1 MTSSGLEWDYYEFQP
16 VETSSLEYATP
27 GANSLSLPA
36 NPVNPHWSADA
47 VSDWF
52 MSNHTAPTS
61 DIVQDVVSTVKD
73 MKEEKTKK
81 KHRRKDRKDPRRS
94 EREKEGDQ
102 TALHR
107 ATVVGNTEIIAALI
121 QEGCALDR
129 QDKDGNTALHEASW
143 HGFSQSVKLLVKA
156 GANVLARNKAGNT
169 ALHLACQNSHSQ
181 STRVLLLGG
190 SRADLK
196 NNAGDTCLHV
206 AARYNHL
213 SIIRLLLSAFCSV
226 HEKNQAGDTALHIAA
241 ALNHKKV
248 VKILLEAGADGTIVN
263 NAGQTPLETARYH
276 NNPEVALLLTKAPQ
290 VLRFSR
296 GRSLRKKRERLKEER
311 RAQSVPRDEVAQSKG
326 SVSAGDTPSS
336 EQAVLRKEETR
347 EDYLSASP
355 EPKAKDD
362 RRRKS
367 RPKVSAFSD
376 PTPPAD
382 QQPGH
387 QKNLHAHNHPK
398 KRSRHRCSSPPPPHE
413 FRAYQLYTLYRGKDG
428 KAPINGCRCEPLIN
442 KLENQLEATVEEI
455 KAELGAVQD
464 KMNTKLGHM
473 ENKTQ
478 HQMRVLDKLM
488 VERLSAERTEC
499 LNRLQQHSDLEKH
512 EGEKRQMS
520 LVDELK
526 TWCMLKIQNLELK
539 LSGDSRASR
548 AKSTPST
555 CESSTGVDQSVVTAG
570 PAAASDSS
578 PQVVRPKEKAVTTT
592 ATHRLQQELSS
603 SDCTGSR
610 LRNVKVQTASLPL
623 NEAAKCDPA
632 GPCVNRGT
640 QTKKSGKSGQTR
652 RRAQQPAA
660 SSACGQPPA
669 AAGSEQTAPHTR
681 DSSQALELT
690 QYFFEAVSTQME
702 KWYER
707 KIEEARSQASQKAQQ
722 DKATLK
728 EHIKSLEEELA
739 KLRTRVQKEN

>member
-1 MTSSGLEWDYYEFQP
+1 MSQQ
-16 VETSSLEYATP
+16 
-27 GANSLSLPA
+27 
-36 NPVNPHWSADA
+36 DA
-47 VSDWF
+47 VAALSERLLIAAYKGQTENVVQLINKGAKVAVTKHGRTPLHLAANKGHLPVVQILLKAGCDL
-52 MSNHTAPTS
+52 
-61 DIVQDVVSTVKD
+61 DVQDD
-73 MKEEKTKK
+73 
-81 KHRRKDRKDPRRS
+81 
-94 EREKEGDQ
+94 GDQ

-107 ATVVGNTEIIAALI
+107 ATVVGNTEIISALI
-121 QEGCALDR
+121 HEGCALDR

-143 HGFSQSVKLLVKA
+143 HGFSQSAKLLVKA
-156 GANVLARNKAGNT
+156 GANVLAKNK
-169 ALHLACQNSHSQ
+169 
-181 STRVLLLGG
+181 
-190 SRADLK
+190 
-196 NNAGDTCLHV
+196 AGDTCLHV

-226 HEKNQAGDTALHIAA
+226 HEKNQAGDTALHVAA

-248 VKILLEAGADGTIVN
+248 AKILLEAGADTTIVN

-336 EQAVLRKEETR
+336 EQAVPRKEEGK
-347 EDYLSASP
+347 EEFLSASP
-355 EPKAKDD
+355 EPRAKDD
-362 RRRKS
+362 KRKKS

-387 QKNLHAHNHPK
+387 QKNLHTHNHPK
-398 KRSRHRCSSPPPPHE
+398 KRNRHRCSSPPPPHE

-428 KAPINGCRCEPLIN
+428 KVMQAPINGCRCEPLIN

-455 KAELGAVQD
+455 KAELGSVQD
-464 KMNTKLGHM
+464 KMNIKLGQM

-499 LNRLQQHSDLEKH
+499 LNRLQQHSDTEKH
-512 EGEKRQMS
+512 EGEKRQIS

-570 PAAASDSS
+570 PAATSDSS
-578 PQVVRPKEKAVTTT
+578 PPVVRPKEKALNST
-592 ATHRLQQELSS
+592 ATQRLQQELSS

-610 LRNVKVQTASLPL
+610 LRNVKVQTVLLPL
-623 NEAAKCDPA
+623 NEAGRCDQQA

-640 QTKKSGKSGQTR
+640 QTKKSGKSGLTR
-652 RRAQQPAA
+652 HRIQQPAA
-660 SSACGQPPA
+660 SSTCGQPPP
-669 AAGSEQTAPHTR
+669 AGGEQTGPHIR
-681 DSSQALELT
+681 DTSQALELT

-707 KIEEARSQASQKAQQ
+707 KIEEARSQANQKAQQ

-739 KLRTRVQKEN
+739 KLRTKVQKEN

>member
-16 VETSSLEYATP
+16 VETSSLEYETP
-27 GANSLSLPA
+27 RENSLLLPA
-36 NPVNPHWSADA
+36 NPVNSHWSSDA
-47 VSDWF
+47 ISDWS

-61 DIVQDVVSTVKD
+61 EIVQDPVAMIKAT
-73 MKEEKTKK
+73 KEEKNKK
-81 KHRRKDRKDPRRS
+81 NQRRKASKNPRRS

-107 ATVVGNTEIIAALI
+107 ATVVGNTDVIAALI

-143 HGFSQSVKLLVKA
+143 HGFSQSAKLLVKA
-156 GANVLARNKAGNT
+156 GANVLAKNK
-169 ALHLACQNSHSQ
+169 
-181 STRVLLLGG
+181 
-190 SRADLK
+190 
-196 NNAGDTCLHV
+196 AGDTCLHV

-213 SIIRLLLSAFCSV
+213 SIIKLLLSAFCSV
-226 HEKNQAGDTALHIAA
+226 HEKNQAGDTALHVAA

-336 EQAVLRKEETR
+336 EQAVPRKEEAR
-347 EDYLSASP
+347 EDFLSASP
-355 EPKAKDD
+355 EPRAKDN
-362 RRRKS
+362 RQRKS

-382 QQPGH
+382 QQPGR
-387 QKNLHAHNHPK
+387 QKDAHAHNHPK
-398 KRSRHRCSSPPPPHE
+398 KRPRHRCSPPPPPHE

-428 KAPINGCRCEPLIN
+428 RVMQAPINGCRCEPLIN
-442 KLENQLEATVEEI
+442 KLENQLEAAVEEI
-455 KAELGAVQD
+455 KAELGSVQD

-488 VERLSAERTEC
+488 VERLAAERTEC
-499 LNRLQQHSDLEKH
+499 VTRLQQHSDAEKH

-548 AKSTPST
+548 TKSVPST

-570 PAAASDSS
+570 PVAASDSS
-578 PQVVRPKEKAVTTT
+578 PQVVRPKEKAFNPT
-592 ATHRLQQELSS
+592 APQRTQQELSS

-610 LRNVKVQTASLPL
+610 LRNVKVQTALLPL
-623 NEAAKCDPA
+623 KEAAKCDQQA
-632 GPCVNRGT
+632 GPCVDRGT
-640 QTKKSGKSGQTR
+640 QTRKSGKSGQTR
-652 RRAQQPAA
+652 HRTQHPAP
-660 SSACGQPPA
+660 STPCGPPPA
-669 AAGSEQTAPHTR
+669 TGSEQTAPHAR
-681 DSSQALELT
+681 DASQALEIT

-739 KLRTRVQKEN
+739 KLRTKVQKDN

>member
-1 MTSSGLEWDYYEFQP
+1 MSQQ
-16 VETSSLEYATP
+16 
-27 GANSLSLPA
+27 
-36 NPVNPHWSADA
+36 DA
-47 VSDWF
+47 VAALSERLLIAAYKGQAENVVQLINKGAKVAVTKHGRTPLHLAANKGHLSVVQILLKAGCDL
-52 MSNHTAPTS
+52 
-61 DIVQDVVSTVKD
+61 DVQDD
-73 MKEEKTKK
+73 
-81 KHRRKDRKDPRRS
+81 
-94 EREKEGDQ
+94 GDQ

-107 ATVVGNTEIIAALI
+107 ATVVGNTDVIAALI

-143 HGFSQSVKLLVKA
+143 HGFSQSAKLLVKA
-156 GANVLARNKAGNT
+156 GANVLAKNKAGNT

-213 SIIRLLLSAFCSV
+213 SIIKLLLSAFCSV
-226 HEKNQAGDTALHIAA
+226 HEKNQAGDTALHVAA

-336 EQAVLRKEETR
+336 EHAVPRKEETR
-347 EDYLSASP
+347 EDFLSASP
-355 EPKAKDD
+355 EPRAKDN
-362 RRRKS
+362 RQRKS

-387 QKNLHAHNHPK
+387 QKSAHAHNPPR
-398 KRSRHRCSSPPPPHE
+398 KRPRHRCSPPPPPHE

-428 KAPINGCRCEPLIN
+428 K
-442 KLENQLEATVEEI
+442 V
-455 KAELGAVQD
+455 
-464 KMNTKLGHM
+464 M
-473 ENKTQ
+473 
-478 HQMRVLDKLM
+478 QMRVLDKLM

-499 LNRLQQHSDLEKH
+499 LNRLQQHSDAEKH
-512 EGEKRQMS
+512 EGEKRQTS

-548 AKSTPST
+548 TKSTPST

-570 PAAASDSS
+570 PVAASDSS
-578 PQVVRPKEKAVTTT
+578 PQVVRPKEKAFNST

-610 LRNVKVQTASLPL
+610 LRNVKVQTALLPL
-623 NEAAKCDPA
+623 KEAARYDQQA
-632 GPCVNRGT
+632 GPCVDRGT
-640 QTKKSGKSGQTR
+640 QTKKSGRSGQTR
-652 RRAQQPAA
+652 HRTQHPAP
-660 SSACGQPPA
+660 SNPCGLPPP
-669 AAGSEQTAPHTR
+669 AAGSEQTAPHIQDT
-681 DSSQALELT
+681 SQALEIT

-707 KIEEARSQASQKAQQ
+707 KIEEARSQASRKAQQ

-739 KLRTRVQKEN
+739 KLRTKVQKEN

>member
-1 MTSSGLEWDYYEFQP
+1 MTSSGLEWDYYEFEP

-27 GANSLSLPA
+27 GANSFLLPA
-36 NPVNPHWSADA
+36 SPVNNRWSSNAI
-47 VSDWF
+47 SDWSV
-52 MSNHTAPTS
+52 SNHTALTS
-61 DIVQDVVSTVKD
+61 EIVQDPVATEKG
-73 MKEEKTKK
+73 MKEEKDQ
-81 KHRRKDRKDPRRS
+81 KHPRRKARKSPRRS

-107 ATVVGNTEIIAALI
+107 ATVVGNTEVIAALI

-143 HGFSQSVKLLVKA
+143 HGFSQSAKLLVKA
-156 GANVLARNKAGNT
+156 GANVLAKNKAGNT

-181 STRVLLLGG
+181 STRILLLGG

-213 SIIRLLLSAFCSV
+213 SIIKLLLSAFCSV
-226 HEKNQAGDTALHIAA
+226 HEKNQAGDTALHVAA

-276 NNPEVALLLTKAPQ
+276 NNAEVALLLTKAPQ
-290 VLRFSR
+290 
-296 GRSLRKKRERLKEER
+296 
-311 RAQSVPRDEVAQSKG
+311 A
-326 SVSAGDTPSS
+326 
-336 EQAVLRKEETR
+336 
-347 EDYLSASP
+347 
-355 EPKAKDD
+355 
-362 RRRKS
+362 
-367 RPKVSAFSD
+367 SAFSD

-387 QKNLHAHNHPK
+387 QKNLHTHNHPK
-398 KRSRHRCSSPPPPHE
+398 KKARHRCSPPPPPHE

-428 KAPINGCRCEPLIN
+428 KVMQAPIDGCRCEPLIN

-455 KAELGAVQD
+455 RAELGSVQD

-473 ENKTQ
+473 ESKTQ

-499 LNRLQQHSDLEKH
+499 LNRLQLHSDTEKQ

-548 AKSTPST
+548 TKSTPST
-555 CESSTGVDQSVVTAG
+555 CESSTAGVDQSVVTAG
-570 PAAASDSS
+570 PVAASDTS
-578 PQVVRPKEKAVTTT
+578 PQVVRPKEKALNAT

-610 LRNVKVQTASLPL
+610 LRNVKVQTALLPL
-623 NEAAKCDPA
+623 KEAAKCDQQA
-632 GPCVNRGT
+632 GPCIDRGT

-652 RRAQQPAA
+652 HRAQQPAPGA
-660 SSACGQPPA
+660 SCGPPP
-669 AAGSEQTAPHTR
+669 AAGSEQTAPHLR
-681 DSSQALELT
+681 DTSQALEIT

-739 KLRTRVQKEN
+739 KLRTKVQKEN

>member
-1 MTSSGLEWDYYEFQP
+1 MSQQ
-16 VETSSLEYATP
+16 
-27 GANSLSLPA
+27 
-36 NPVNPHWSADA
+36 DA
-47 VSDWF
+47 VAALSERLLIAAYKGQAENVVQLINKGAKVAVTKHGRTPLHLAANKGHLSVVQILLKAGCDL
-52 MSNHTAPTS
+52 
-61 DIVQDVVSTVKD
+61 DVQDD
-73 MKEEKTKK
+73 
-81 KHRRKDRKDPRRS
+81 
-94 EREKEGDQ
+94 GDQ

-107 ATVVGNTEIIAALI
+107 ATVVGNTEVIAALI

-143 HGFSQSVKLLVKA
+143 HGFSQSAKLLVKA
-156 GANVLARNKAGNT
+156 GANVLAKNK
-169 ALHLACQNSHSQ
+169 
-181 STRVLLLGG
+181 
-190 SRADLK
+190 
-196 NNAGDTCLHV
+196 
-206 AARYNHL
+206 
-213 SIIRLLLSAFCSV
+213 
-226 HEKNQAGDTALHIAA
+226 AGDTALHVAA

-336 EQAVLRKEETR
+336 EQAAPRKEEAR
-347 EDYLSASP
+347 EDVLSASP
-355 EPKAKDD
+355 EPKVKDN
-362 RRRKS
+362 RQRKS
-367 RPKVSAFSD
+367 RPKASAFSD

-387 QKNLHAHNHPK
+387 QKNLHAHSHPK
-398 KRSRHRCSSPPPPHE
+398 KRPRHRCSPPPPPHE

-428 KAPINGCRCEPLIN
+428 KVMQAPINGCRCEPLIN
-442 KLENQLEATVEEI
+442 KLENQLEAAVEEI
-455 KAELGAVQD
+455 RAELGSVQD

-499 LNRLQQHSDLEKH
+499 LNRLQQHSDTEKH
-512 EGEKRQMS
+512 EGERRQMS

-539 LSGDSRASR
+539 LSGDSRVSR
-548 AKSTPST
+548 TKSTPST
-555 CESSTGVDQSVVTAG
+555 CESSTGVDQSVATAG
-570 PAAASDSS
+570 PVAASDSS
-578 PQVVRPKEKAVTTT
+578 PQVVRPKEKAFNST

-603 SDCTGSR
+603 SDCTASR
-610 LRNVKVQTASLPL
+610 LRNVKVQTALLPL
-623 NEAAKCDPA
+623 KEAAKCDQQA
-632 GPCVNRGT
+632 GPCVDRGT

-652 RRAQQPAA
+652 HRPQHPAPGTA
-660 SSACGQPPA
+660 GGQPPP
-669 AAGSEQTAPHTR
+669 AAGSEQTASHVR
-681 DSSQALELT
+681 DTSQALEIT

-739 KLRTRVQKEN
+739 KLRTKVQKEN

>member
-1 MTSSGLEWDYYEFQP
+1 MSQQ
-16 VETSSLEYATP
+16 
-27 GANSLSLPA
+27 
-36 NPVNPHWSADA
+36 DA
-47 VSDWF
+47 VAALSERLLIAAYKGQAENVVQLINKGAKVAVTKHGRTPLHLAANKGHLSVVQILLKAGCDL
-52 MSNHTAPTS
+52 
-61 DIVQDVVSTVKD
+61 DVQDD
-73 MKEEKTKK
+73 
-81 KHRRKDRKDPRRS
+81 
-94 EREKEGDQ
+94 GDQ

-107 ATVVGNTEIIAALI
+107 ATVVGNTEVIAALI

-143 HGFSQSVKLLVKA
+143 HGFSQSAKLLVKA
-156 GANVLARNKAGNT
+156 GANVLAKNK
-169 ALHLACQNSHSQ
+169 
-181 STRVLLLGG
+181 
-190 SRADLK
+190 
-196 NNAGDTCLHV
+196 
-206 AARYNHL
+206 
-213 SIIRLLLSAFCSV
+213 
-226 HEKNQAGDTALHIAA
+226 AGDTALHIAA

-263 NAGQTPLETARYH
+263 NAGRTPLETARYH

-311 RAQSVPRDEVAQSKG
+311 RAQSVPRDDVAQSKG
-326 SVSAGDTPSS
+326 SVSAGDTHSS
-336 EQAVLRKEETR
+336 EQAVPRKEESR
-347 EDYLSASP
+347 EDFLSASP
-355 EPKAKDD
+355 EPRAKDN
-362 RRRKS
+362 RQKKS
-367 RPKVSAFSD
+367 RPKASAFSD

-382 QQPGH
+382 QQPGQ
-387 QKNLHAHNHPK
+387 QKSSHTHSHPK
-398 KRSRHRCSSPPPPHE
+398 KRPRHRCSPPGAPHE

-428 KAPINGCRCEPLIN
+428 KVMQAPINGCRCEPLIN

-455 KAELGAVQD
+455 KAELVSVQD

-499 LNRLQQHSDLEKH
+499 LNRLQQHSDSEKH

-548 AKSTPST
+548 TKSTPST

-570 PAAASDSS
+570 PVAASDSP
-578 PQVVRPKEKAVTTT
+578 PQVVRPKEKALSST
-592 ATHRLQQELSS
+592 AAHRLQQELSS
-603 SDCTGSR
+603 LDCAGSR
-610 LRNVKVQTASLPL
+610 LRSVKVQTASLPL
-623 NEAAKCDPA
+623 KEAAKCEPQA
-632 GPCVNRGT
+632 GPCVDRGT

-652 RRAQQPAA
+652 HRGQQPAP
-660 SSACGQPPA
+660 STTCGQPPP
-669 AAGSEQTAPHTR
+669 AAGGEQTAPHTR
-681 DSSQALELT
+681 DTSQALELT

-722 DKATLK
+722 DKATLE

-739 KLRTRVQKEN
+739 KLRTKVHKEN

>member
-1 MTSSGLEWDYYEFQP
+1 MSQQ
-16 VETSSLEYATP
+16 
-27 GANSLSLPA
+27 
-36 NPVNPHWSADA
+36 DA
-47 VSDWF
+47 VAALSERLLIAAYKGQTENVVQLINKGAKVAVTKHGRTPLHLAANKGHLSVVQILLKAGCDL
-52 MSNHTAPTS
+52 
-61 DIVQDVVSTVKD
+61 DVQDD
-73 MKEEKTKK
+73 
-81 KHRRKDRKDPRRS
+81 
-94 EREKEGDQ
+94 GDQ

-143 HGFSQSVKLLVKA
+143 HGFSQSAKLLVKA

-226 HEKNQAGDTALHIAA
+226 HEKNQAGDTALHVAA

-248 VKILLEAGADGTIVN
+248 VKLLLEAGADGTIVN

-290 VLRFSR
+290 
-296 GRSLRKKRERLKEER
+296 
-311 RAQSVPRDEVAQSKG
+311 G
-326 SVSAGDTPSS
+326 SVSAGDSPSS
-336 EQAVLRKEETR
+336 EQAVLRKEEAR
-347 EDYLSASP
+347 DDFLSASP
-355 EPKAKDD
+355 EPRAKDD
-362 RRRKS
+362 RRRKA
-367 RPKVSAFSD
+367 RPKASALSD

-387 QKNLHAHNHPK
+387 QKSSHTHHHPK
-398 KRSRHRCSSPPPPHE
+398 KRGRHRCSSPPPPHE

-428 KAPINGCRCEPLIN
+428 KVMQAPINGCRCEPLIN

-455 KAELGAVQD
+455 KAELGSVQD

-473 ENKTQ
+473 ESKTQ

-499 LNRLQQHSDLEKH
+499 VNRLQQHSDAEKH

-555 CESSTGVDQSVVTAG
+555 CESSTGADQSVVTAG

-578 PQVVRPKEKAVTTT
+578 SQVVRPKEKALSST
-592 ATHRLQQELSS
+592 AAHRLQQELSS
-603 SDCTGSR
+603 SDCAGSR
-610 LRNVKVQTASLPL
+610 LRNVKVQTAPLHL
-623 NEAAKCDPA
+623 NEAARCDQQA
-632 GPCVNRGT
+632 GPCINRGT

-652 RRAQQPAA
+652 HRAQQPAL
-660 SSACGQPPA
+660 STHCGQPPP
-669 AAGSEQTAPHTR
+669 AAGSELTAPHVR
-681 DSSQALELT
+681 DASQALELT

-707 KIEEARSQASQKAQQ
+707 KIEEARSQANQKAQQ

-739 KLRTRVQKEN
+739 KLRTKVQKES

>member
-1 MTSSGLEWDYYEFQP
+1 MSQQ
-16 VETSSLEYATP
+16 
-27 GANSLSLPA
+27 
-36 NPVNPHWSADA
+36 DA
-47 VSDWF
+47 VAALSERLLIAAYKGQAENVVQLINKGAKVAVTKHGRTPLHLAANKGHLPVVQILLKAGCDL
-52 MSNHTAPTS
+52 
-61 DIVQDVVSTVKD
+61 DVQDD
-73 MKEEKTKK
+73 
-81 KHRRKDRKDPRRS
+81 
-94 EREKEGDQ
+94 GDQ

-107 ATVVGNTEIIAALI
+107 ATVVGNTDVIAALI

-143 HGFSQSVKLLVKA
+143 HGFSQSAKLLVKA
-156 GANVLARNKAGNT
+156 GANVLAKNK
-169 ALHLACQNSHSQ
+169 
-181 STRVLLLGG
+181 
-190 SRADLK
+190 
-196 NNAGDTCLHV
+196 
-206 AARYNHL
+206 
-213 SIIRLLLSAFCSV
+213 
-226 HEKNQAGDTALHIAA
+226 AGDTALHVAA

-336 EQAVLRKEETR
+336 EQAVPRKEEAR
-347 EDYLSASP
+347 EDFLSASP
-355 EPKAKDD
+355 EPRAKDN
-362 RRRKS
+362 RQRKS

-382 QQPGH
+382 QQPGR
-387 QKNLHAHNHPK
+387 QKDVHAHNHPK
-398 KRSRHRCSSPPPPHE
+398 KRPRHRCSPPPPPHE

-428 KAPINGCRCEPLIN
+428 RVMQAPINGCRCEPLIN
-442 KLENQLEATVEEI
+442 KLENQLEAAVEEI
-455 KAELGAVQD
+455 KAELGSVQD

-488 VERLSAERTEC
+488 VERLAAERTEC
-499 LNRLQQHSDLEKH
+499 VTRLQQHSDAEKH

-548 AKSTPST
+548 TKSVPST

-570 PAAASDSS
+570 PVAASDSS
-578 PQVVRPKEKAVTTT
+578 PQVVRPKEKAFNPT
-592 ATHRLQQELSS
+592 APQRTQQELSS

-610 LRNVKVQTASLPL
+610 LRNVKVQTALLPL
-623 NEAAKCDPA
+623 KEAAKCDQQA
-632 GPCVNRGT
+632 GPCVDRGT
-640 QTKKSGKSGQTR
+640 QTRKSGKSGQTR
-652 RRAQQPAA
+652 HRTQHPAP
-660 SSACGQPPA
+660 STPCGPPPA
-669 AAGSEQTAPHTR
+669 TGSEQTAPHAR
-681 DSSQALELT
+681 DASQALEIT

-739 KLRTRVQKEN
+739 KLRTKVQKDN

>member
-1 MTSSGLEWDYYEFQP
+1 MSQQ
-16 VETSSLEYATP
+16 
-27 GANSLSLPA
+27 
-36 NPVNPHWSADA
+36 DA
-47 VSDWF
+47 VAALSERLLIAAYKGQAENVVQLINKGAKVAVTKHGRTPLHLAANKGHLSVVQILLKAGCDL
-52 MSNHTAPTS
+52 
-61 DIVQDVVSTVKD
+61 DVQDD
-73 MKEEKTKK
+73 
-81 KHRRKDRKDPRRS
+81 
-94 EREKEGDQ
+94 GDQ

-107 ATVVGNTEIIAALI
+107 ATVVGNTDVIAALI

-143 HGFSQSVKLLVKA
+143 HGFSQSAKLLVKA
-156 GANVLARNKAGNT
+156 GANVLAKNKAGNT

-213 SIIRLLLSAFCSV
+213 SIIKLLLSAFCSV
-226 HEKNQAGDTALHIAA
+226 HEKNQAGDTALHVAA

-290 VLRFSR
+290 
-296 GRSLRKKRERLKEER
+296 
-311 RAQSVPRDEVAQSKG
+311 G

-336 EQAVLRKEETR
+336 EHAVPRKEEAR
-347 EDYLSASP
+347 EDFLSASP
-355 EPKAKDD
+355 EPRAKDN
-362 RRRKS
+362 RQRKS

-387 QKNLHAHNHPK
+387 QKSAHAHNPPR
-398 KRSRHRCSSPPPPHE
+398 KRPRHRCSPPPPPHE

-428 KAPINGCRCEPLIN
+428 KVMQAPINGCRCEPLIN
-442 KLENQLEATVEEI
+442 KLENQLEAAVEEI
-455 KAELGAVQD
+455 RAELGSVQD

-473 ENKTQ
+473 EGKTQ

-499 LNRLQQHSDLEKH
+499 LNRLQQHSDAEKH
-512 EGEKRQMS
+512 EGEKRQTS

-539 LSGDSRASR
+539 LSGDSRTSR
-548 AKSTPST
+548 TKSTPST

-570 PAAASDSS
+570 PVAASDSS
-578 PQVVRPKEKAVTTT
+578 PQVVRPKEKAFNST

-610 LRNVKVQTASLPL
+610 LRNVKVQTALLPL
-623 NEAAKCDPA
+623 KEAARYDQQA
-632 GPCVNRGT
+632 GPCVDRGT
-640 QTKKSGKSGQTR
+640 QTKKSGRSGQTR
-652 RRAQQPAA
+652 HRTQHPAP
-660 SSACGQPPA
+660 SNPCGLPPP
-669 AAGSEQTAPHTR
+669 AAGSEQTAPHIR
-681 DSSQALELT
+681 DTSQALEIT

-739 KLRTRVQKEN
+739 KLRTKVQKEN

>member
-1 MTSSGLEWDYYEFQP
+1 MSQQ
-16 VETSSLEYATP
+16 
-27 GANSLSLPA
+27 
-36 NPVNPHWSADA
+36 DA
-47 VSDWF
+47 VAALSERLLIAAYKGQAENVVQLINKGAKVAVTKHGRTPLHLAANKGHLSVVQILLKAGCDL
-52 MSNHTAPTS
+52 
-61 DIVQDVVSTVKD
+61 DVQDD
-73 MKEEKTKK
+73 
-81 KHRRKDRKDPRRS
+81 
-94 EREKEGDQ
+94 GDQ

-107 ATVVGNTEIIAALI
+107 ATVVGNTEVIAALI

-143 HGFSQSVKLLVKA
+143 HGFSQSAKLLVKA
-156 GANVLARNKAGNT
+156 GANVLAKNKAGNT

-213 SIIRLLLSAFCSV
+213 SIIKLLLSAFCSV
-226 HEKNQAGDTALHIAA
+226 HEKNQAGDTALHVAA

-290 VLRFSR
+290 
-296 GRSLRKKRERLKEER
+296 
-311 RAQSVPRDEVAQSKG
+311 G

-336 EQAVLRKEETR
+336 EQAVPRKEEAR
-347 EDYLSASP
+347 EDFLSASP
-355 EPKAKDD
+355 EPRAKDN
-362 RRRKS
+362 RQRKS

-387 QKNLHAHNHPK
+387 QKNVHAHNHPK
-398 KRSRHRCSSPPPPHE
+398 KRARHRCSPPPPPHE

-428 KAPINGCRCEPLIN
+428 KVMQAPINGCRCEPLIN

-455 KAELGAVQD
+455 KAELGSVQD

-499 LNRLQQHSDLEKH
+499 LNRLQQHSDAEKH

-548 AKSTPST
+548 TKSTPST
-555 CESSTGVDQSVVTAG
+555 CESSTGMDQSVVTAG
-570 PAAASDSS
+570 PVAASDSS
-578 PQVVRPKEKAVTTT
+578 PQVVRPKEKAFSSTVP
-592 ATHRLQQELSS
+592 HRLQQELSS

-610 LRNVKVQTASLPL
+610 LRNVRVQTALVPL
-623 NEAAKCDPA
+623 KEATKCDQQA
-632 GPCVNRGT
+632 GPCVDRGT

-652 RRAQQPAA
+652 HRTQQPAP
-660 SSACGQPPA
+660 SNTCGPPPP
-669 AAGSEQTAPHTR
+669 AAGSEQTAPHVR
-681 DSSQALELT
+681 DTSQALEIT

-739 KLRTRVQKEN
+739 KLRTKVQKEN

>member
-27 GANSLSLPA
+27 RENSRLLPA
-36 NPVNPHWSADA
+36 NPVNSHWTSDA
-47 VSDWF
+47 ISDWS

-61 DIVQDVVSTVKD
+61 EIVQDPVAMIKAT
-73 MKEEKTKK
+73 KEEKTKK
-81 KHRRKDRKDPRRS
+81 NQRRKASKNPRRS

-107 ATVVGNTEIIAALI
+107 ATVVGNTDVIAALI

-143 HGFSQSVKLLVKA
+143 HGFSQSAKLLVKA
-156 GANVLARNKAGNT
+156 GANVLAKNK
-169 ALHLACQNSHSQ
+169 
-181 STRVLLLGG
+181 
-190 SRADLK
+190 
-196 NNAGDTCLHV
+196 
-206 AARYNHL
+206 
-213 SIIRLLLSAFCSV
+213 
-226 HEKNQAGDTALHIAA
+226 
-241 ALNHKKV
+241 
-248 VKILLEAGADGTIVN
+248 
-263 NAGQTPLETARYH
+263 
-276 NNPEVALLLTKAPQ
+276 

-336 EQAVLRKEETR
+336 EQAVPRKEEAR
-347 EDYLSASP
+347 EDFLSASP
-355 EPKAKDD
+355 EPRAKDN
-362 RRRKS
+362 RQRKS

-382 QQPGH
+382 QQPGR
-387 QKNLHAHNHPK
+387 QKDAHAHNHPK
-398 KRSRHRCSSPPPPHE
+398 KRPRHRCSPPPPPHE

-428 KAPINGCRCEPLIN
+428 KVMQAPINGCRCEPLIN
-442 KLENQLEATVEEI
+442 KLENQLEAAVEEI
-455 KAELGAVQD
+455 KAELGSVQD

-499 LNRLQQHSDLEKH
+499 VTRLQQHSDAEKH
-512 EGEKRQMS
+512 EGERRQMS

-548 AKSTPST
+548 TKSIPST

-570 PAAASDSS
+570 PVAASDSS
-578 PQVVRPKEKAVTTT
+578 PQVVRPKEKAFNPT
-592 ATHRLQQELSS
+592 APHRIQQELSS

-610 LRNVKVQTASLPL
+610 LRNVKVQTALLPL
-623 NEAAKCDPA
+623 KEAAKCDQQA
-632 GPCVNRGT
+632 GPCVDRGT
-640 QTKKSGKSGQTR
+640 QTRKSGKSGQTR
-652 RRAQQPAA
+652 HRTQQPAP
-660 SSACGQPPA
+660 SNPCGPPPA
-669 AAGSEQTAPHTR
+669 TGSEQTAPHTR
-681 DSSQALELT
+681 DASQALEIT

-739 KLRTRVQKEN
+739 KLRTKVQKDN

>member
-1 MTSSGLEWDYYEFQP
+1 MSQQ
-16 VETSSLEYATP
+16 
-27 GANSLSLPA
+27 
-36 NPVNPHWSADA
+36 DA
-47 VSDWF
+47 VAALSERLLIAAYKGQVENVVQLINKGAKVAVTKHGRTPLHLAANKGHLSVVQILLKAGCDL
-52 MSNHTAPTS
+52 
-61 DIVQDVVSTVKD
+61 DVQDD
-73 MKEEKTKK
+73 
-81 KHRRKDRKDPRRS
+81 
-94 EREKEGDQ
+94 GDQ

-107 ATVVGNTEIIAALI
+107 ATVVGNTEVIAALI

-143 HGFSQSVKLLVKA
+143 HGFSQSAKLLVKA
-156 GANVLARNKAGNT
+156 GANVLAKNK
-169 ALHLACQNSHSQ
+169 
-181 STRVLLLGG
+181 
-190 SRADLK
+190 
-196 NNAGDTCLHV
+196 
-206 AARYNHL
+206 
-213 SIIRLLLSAFCSV
+213 
-226 HEKNQAGDTALHIAA
+226 AGDTALHVAA

-336 EQAVLRKEETR
+336 EQAAPRKEEPR
-347 EDYLSASP
+347 EDFLSASP
-355 EPKAKDD
+355 EPRAKDN
-362 RRRKS
+362 RQRKS
-367 RPKVSAFSD
+367 RPKASAFSD

-387 QKNLHAHNHPK
+387 QKNLHTHNHPK
-398 KRSRHRCSSPPPPHE
+398 KKARHRCSPPPPPHE

-428 KAPINGCRCEPLIN
+428 KVMQAPIDGCRCEPLIN

-455 KAELGAVQD
+455 RAELGSVQD

-473 ENKTQ
+473 ESKTQ

-499 LNRLQQHSDLEKH
+499 LNRLQLHSDTEKQ

-548 AKSTPST
+548 TKSTPST

-570 PAAASDSS
+570 PVAASDTS
-578 PQVVRPKEKAVTTT
+578 PQVVRPKEKALNAT

-610 LRNVKVQTASLPL
+610 LRNVKVQTALLPL
-623 NEAAKCDPA
+623 KEAAKCDQQA
-632 GPCVNRGT
+632 GPCIDRGT

-652 RRAQQPAA
+652 HRAQQPAPGA
-660 SSACGQPPA
+660 SCGPPP
-669 AAGSEQTAPHTR
+669 AAGSEQTAPHLR
-681 DSSQALELT
+681 DTSQALEIT

-739 KLRTRVQKEN
+739 KLRTKVQKEN

>member
-1 MTSSGLEWDYYEFQP
+1 MSQQ
-16 VETSSLEYATP
+16 
-27 GANSLSLPA
+27 
-36 NPVNPHWSADA
+36 DA
-47 VSDWF
+47 VAALSERLLIAAYKGQVENVVQLINKGAKVAVTKHGRTPLHLAANKGHLSVVQILLKAGCDL
-52 MSNHTAPTS
+52 
-61 DIVQDVVSTVKD
+61 DVQDD
-73 MKEEKTKK
+73 
-81 KHRRKDRKDPRRS
+81 
-94 EREKEGDQ
+94 GDQ

-107 ATVVGNTEIIAALI
+107 ATVVGNTEVIAALI

-143 HGFSQSVKLLVKA
+143 HGFSQSAKLLVKA
-156 GANVLARNKAGNT
+156 GANVLAKNKAGNT

-181 STRVLLLGG
+181 STRILLLGG

-196 NNAGDTCLHV
+196 NNAGDTALHV
-206 AARYNHL
+206 
-213 SIIRLLLSAFCSV
+213 
-226 HEKNQAGDTALHIAA
+226 AA

-336 EQAVLRKEETR
+336 EQAAPRKEEPR
-347 EDYLSASP
+347 EDFLSASP
-355 EPKAKDD
+355 EPRAKDN
-362 RRRKS
+362 RQRKS
-367 RPKVSAFSD
+367 RPKASAFSD

-387 QKNLHAHNHPK
+387 QKNLHTHNHPK
-398 KRSRHRCSSPPPPHE
+398 KKARHRCSPPPPPHE

-428 KAPINGCRCEPLIN
+428 KVMQAPIDGCRCEPLIN

-455 KAELGAVQD
+455 RAELGSVQD

-473 ENKTQ
+473 ESKTQ

-499 LNRLQQHSDLEKH
+499 LNRLQLHSDTEKQ

-548 AKSTPST
+548 TKSTPST
-555 CESSTGVDQSVVTAG
+555 CESSTAGVDQSVVTAG
-570 PAAASDSS
+570 PVAASDTS
-578 PQVVRPKEKAVTTT
+578 PQVVRPKEKALNAT

-610 LRNVKVQTASLPL
+610 LRNVKVQTALLPL
-623 NEAAKCDPA
+623 KEAAKCDQQA
-632 GPCVNRGT
+632 GPCVDRGT

-652 RRAQQPAA
+652 HRAQQPAPAA
-660 SSACGQPPA
+660 SCGPPP
-669 AAGSEQTAPHTR
+669 AAGSEQTAPHLR
-681 DSSQALELT
+681 DTSQALEIT

-739 KLRTRVQKEN
+739 KLRTKVQKEN

>member
-1 MTSSGLEWDYYEFQP
+1 MSQQ
-16 VETSSLEYATP
+16 
-27 GANSLSLPA
+27 
-36 NPVNPHWSADA
+36 DA
-47 VSDWF
+47 VAALSERLLIAAYKGQTENVVQLINKGAKVAVTKHGRTPLHLAANKGHLSVVQILLKAGCDL
-52 MSNHTAPTS
+52 
-61 DIVQDVVSTVKD
+61 DVQDD
-73 MKEEKTKK
+73 
-81 KHRRKDRKDPRRS
+81 
-94 EREKEGDQ
+94 GDQ

-107 ATVVGNTEIIAALI
+107 ATVVGNTEVIAALI

-143 HGFSQSVKLLVKA
+143 HGFSQSAKLLVKA
-156 GANVLARNKAGNT
+156 GANVLAKNKAGNT
-169 ALHLACQNSHSQ
+169 ALHLACQNSHAQ

-213 SIIRLLLSAFCSV
+213 PIIKLLLSAFCSV

-263 NAGQTPLETARYH
+263 NAGRTPLETARYH

-290 VLRFSR
+290 
-296 GRSLRKKRERLKEER
+296 
-311 RAQSVPRDEVAQSKG
+311 G
-326 SVSAGDTPSS
+326 SVSAGDTHSS
-336 EQAVLRKEETR
+336 EQAAPRKEEAR
-347 EDYLSASP
+347 EDVLSASP
-355 EPKAKDD
+355 EPRAKDS
-362 RRRKS
+362 RQRKS

-382 QQPGH
+382 QQPGQ
-387 QKNLHAHNHPK
+387 QKNVHAHNHPK
-398 KRSRHRCSSPPPPHE
+398 KRPRHRCSPPPPPHE

-428 KAPINGCRCEPLIN
+428 KVMQAPINGCRCEPLIN

-455 KAELGAVQD
+455 KAELVSVQD
-464 KMNTKLGHM
+464 KMNVKLGHM

-499 LNRLQQHSDLEKH
+499 LNRLQQHSDSEKH

-548 AKSTPST
+548 TKSTLST

-570 PAAASDSS
+570 PVAASDSS
-578 PQVVRPKEKAVTTT
+578 PQVVRPKEKALSST
-592 ATHRLQQELSS
+592 ATHRLPQQELSS

-623 NEAAKCDPA
+623 KEAARCDPQA
-632 GPCVNRGT
+632 GPCVDRGT

-652 RRAQQPAA
+652 HRGQQPAVSTA
-660 SSACGQPPA
+660 GGQLPPPA
-669 AAGSEQTAPHTR
+669 AGGEQTAPHVR
-681 DSSQALELT
+681 DTSQALELT

-722 DKATLK
+722 DKATLE

-739 KLRTRVQKEN
+739 KLRTKVQKEN

>member
-1 MTSSGLEWDYYEFQP
+1 MSQQ
-16 VETSSLEYATP
+16 
-27 GANSLSLPA
+27 
-36 NPVNPHWSADA
+36 DA
-47 VSDWF
+47 VAALSERLLVAAYKGQTENVVQLINKGARVAVTKHGRTPLHLAANKGHLPVVQILLKAGCDL
-52 MSNHTAPTS
+52 
-61 DIVQDVVSTVKD
+61 DVQDD
-73 MKEEKTKK
+73 
-81 KHRRKDRKDPRRS
+81 
-94 EREKEGDQ
+94 GDQ

-121 QEGCALDR
+121 HEGCALDR

-143 HGFSQSVKLLVKA
+143 HGFSQSAKLLVKA
-156 GANVLARNKAGNT
+156 GANVLAKNK
-169 ALHLACQNSHSQ
+169 
-181 STRVLLLGG
+181 
-190 SRADLK
+190 
-196 NNAGDTCLHV
+196 
-206 AARYNHL
+206 
-213 SIIRLLLSAFCSV
+213 
-226 HEKNQAGDTALHIAA
+226 AGDTALHVAA

-248 VKILLEAGADGTIVN
+248 AKILLEAGADTTIVN

-336 EQAVLRKEETR
+336 EQAVARKEEAR
-347 EDYLSASP
+347 EEFLSASP
-355 EPKAKDD
+355 EPRAKDD

-398 KRSRHRCSSPPPPHE
+398 KRNRHRCSSPPPPHE

-428 KAPINGCRCEPLIN
+428 KVMQAPINGCRCEPLIN

-455 KAELGAVQD
+455 KAELGSVQD
-464 KMNTKLGHM
+464 KMNTKLGQM

-499 LNRLQQHSDLEKH
+499 LNRLQQHSDTEKH
-512 EGEKRQMS
+512 EGEKRQIS

-526 TWCMLKIQNLELK
+526 TWCMLKIQNLEQK
-539 LSGDSRASR
+539 LSGDSRACR

-555 CESSTGVDQSVVTAG
+555 CVDQLVVTAG

-578 PQVVRPKEKAVTTT
+578 PPVVRPKEKALNST
-592 ATHRLQQELSS
+592 ATQRLQQELSS

-610 LRNVKVQTASLPL
+610 LRNVKVQTALLPM
-623 NEAAKCDPA
+623 NEAARSDQQA

-640 QTKKSGKSGQTR
+640 QTKKSGKSGPTR
-652 RRAQQPAA
+652 HRAQQPAA
-660 SSACGQPPA
+660 SSTCGQPPPA
-669 AAGSEQTAPHTR
+669 TGSEQTGPHIR
-681 DSSQALELT
+681 DTSQALELT

-707 KIEEARSQASQKAQQ
+707 KIEEARSQANQKAQQ

>member
-1 MTSSGLEWDYYEFQP
+1 MTSSGLEWDYYEFPP

-27 GANSLSLPA
+27 GENSLLLPA
-36 NPVNPHWSADA
+36 NPVNSHWSSNAI
-47 VSDWF
+47 SDWS
-52 MSNHTAPTS
+52 MSNHTAPAS
-61 DIVQDVVSTVKD
+61 EIVQDPVAKIKAT
-73 MKEEKTKK
+73 KEEKNKK
-81 KHRRKDRKDPRRS
+81 NQRRKARKNPRRS

-107 ATVVGNTEIIAALI
+107 ATVVGNTDVIAALI

-143 HGFSQSVKLLVKA
+143 HGFSQSAKLLVKA
-156 GANVLARNKAGNT
+156 GANVLAKNK
-169 ALHLACQNSHSQ
+169 
-181 STRVLLLGG
+181 
-190 SRADLK
+190 
-196 NNAGDTCLHV
+196 AGDTCLHV

-213 SIIRLLLSAFCSV
+213 SIIKLLLSAFCSV
-226 HEKNQAGDTALHIAA
+226 HEKNQAGDTALHVAA

-336 EQAVLRKEETR
+336 EHAVPRKEEAR
-347 EDYLSASP
+347 EDFLSASP
-355 EPKAKDD
+355 EPRAKDN
-362 RRRKS
+362 RQRKS

-387 QKNLHAHNHPK
+387 QKSAHAHNHPR
-398 KRSRHRCSSPPPPHE
+398 KRPRHRCSPPPPPHE

-428 KAPINGCRCEPLIN
+428 KVMQAPINGCRCEPLIN
-442 KLENQLEATVEEI
+442 KLENQLEAAVEEI
-455 KAELGAVQD
+455 RAELGSVQD

-473 ENKTQ
+473 EGKTQ

-499 LNRLQQHSDLEKH
+499 LNRLQQHSDTEKH

-548 AKSTPST
+548 TKSTPST

-570 PAAASDSS
+570 PVAASDSS
-578 PQVVRPKEKAVTTT
+578 PQVVRPKEKAFNST

-610 LRNVKVQTASLPL
+610 LRNVKVQTALLPL
-623 NEAAKCDPA
+623 KEAARYDQQA
-632 GPCVNRGT
+632 GPCVDRGT

-652 RRAQQPAA
+652 HRTQHPAP
-660 SSACGQPPA
+660 STPCGLPPP
-669 AAGSEQTAPHTR
+669 AAGSEQTAPHIR
-681 DSSQALELT
+681 DTSQALEIT

-739 KLRTRVQKEN
+739 KLRTKVQKEN

>member
-1 MTSSGLEWDYYEFQP
+1 MSQQ
-16 VETSSLEYATP
+16 
-27 GANSLSLPA
+27 
-36 NPVNPHWSADA
+36 DA
-47 VSDWF
+47 VAALSERLLIAAYKGQAENVVQLINKGAKVAVTKHGRTPLHLAANKGHLSVVQILLKAGCDL
-52 MSNHTAPTS
+52 
-61 DIVQDVVSTVKD
+61 DVQDD
-73 MKEEKTKK
+73 
-81 KHRRKDRKDPRRS
+81 
-94 EREKEGDQ
+94 GDQ

-107 ATVVGNTEIIAALI
+107 ATVVGNTEIITALI

-143 HGFSQSVKLLVKA
+143 HGFSQSAKLLIKA

-206 AARYNHL
+206 AVRYNHL

-226 HEKNQAGDTALHIAA
+226 HEKNQAGDTALHVAA

-263 NAGQTPLETARYH
+263 NVGQTPLETARYH

-296 GRSLRKKRERLKEER
+296 GQSLRKRREKLKQGR

-326 SVSAGDTPSS
+326 SGSARDTPSS
-336 EQAVLRKEETR
+336 EQAVLRKEEAG
-347 EDYLSASP
+347 EDFLSASP
-355 EPKAKDD
+355 EPRAKDN

-367 RPKVSAFSD
+367 RPKVSALSD
-376 PTPPAD
+376 PTPPVD

-387 QKNLHAHNHPK
+387 QKNLHAHHHPRK
-398 KRSRHRCSSPPPPHE
+398 KSRHRGSSPPPPHE

-428 KAPINGCRCEPLIN
+428 KVMQAPIDGCRCEPLIN

-455 KAELGAVQD
+455 KAELGSVQD
-464 KMNTKLGHM
+464 KINMKLGHM
-473 ENKTQ
+473 EAKTQ

-499 LNRLQQHSDLEKH
+499 LSRLQQHSDAEKH
-512 EGEKRQMS
+512 DGEKRQMS

-539 LSGDSRASR
+539 LSGESRTSK

-555 CESSTGVDQSVVTAG
+555 CDSSTGVDQSLATAG

-578 PQVVRPKEKAVTTT
+578 SQVVRPKEKALNST

-610 LRNVKVQTASLPL
+610 LRNVKVQTALLPL
-623 NEAAKCDPA
+623 NEAAKGDQQA
-632 GPCVNRGT
+632 GSCVNRGT
-640 QTKKSGKSGQTR
+640 QTKKSGRSGQTR
-652 RRAQQPAA
+652 HRGQQPAA
-660 SSACGQPPA
+660 SSPHRQLPA
-669 AAGSEQTAPHTR
+669 AASSDQATAPHGR
-681 DSSQALELT
+681 DTSQALELT

-707 KIEEARSQASQKAQQ
+707 KIEEARSQANQRAQQ

-739 KLRTRVQKEN
+739 KLRTKVQKEN

>member
-16 VETSSLEYATP
+16 VETSSLDYATP
-27 GANSLSLPA
+27 GANSPLLPA
-36 NPVNPHWSADA
+36 NPVNSHWSANA
-47 VSDWF
+47 ISDWS
-52 MSNHTAPTS
+52 MSSHIAPTS
-61 DIVQDVVSTVKD
+61 EIVQDAVATMKA
-73 MKEEKTKK
+73 MKEDKNKK
-81 KHRRKDRKDPRRS
+81 NHRGKVRKDPRRS

-107 ATVVGNTEIIAALI
+107 ATVVGNTEIISALI
-121 QEGCALDR
+121 REGCALDR
-129 QDKDGNTALHEASW
+129 QD
-143 HGFSQSVKLLVKA
+143 
-156 GANVLARNKAGNT
+156 KAGNT

-181 STRVLLLGG
+181 STRVLLLAG

-226 HEKNQAGDTALHIAA
+226 HETNQAGDTALHVAA

-248 VKILLEAGADGTIVN
+248 AKILLEAGADTTIVN

-336 EQAVLRKEETR
+336 EQAVPRKEEGK
-347 EDYLSASP
+347 EEFLSASP
-355 EPKAKDD
+355 EPRAKDD
-362 RRRKS
+362 KRKKS

-387 QKNLHAHNHPK
+387 QKNLHTHNHPK
-398 KRSRHRCSSPPPPHE
+398 KRNRHRCSSPPPPHE

-428 KAPINGCRCEPLIN
+428 KVMQAPINGCRCEPLIN

-455 KAELGAVQD
+455 KAELGSVQD
-464 KMNTKLGHM
+464 KMNIKLGQM

-499 LNRLQQHSDLEKH
+499 LNRLQQHSDTEKH
-512 EGEKRQMS
+512 EGEKRQIS

-570 PAAASDSS
+570 PAATSDSS
-578 PQVVRPKEKAVTTT
+578 PPVVRPKEKALNST
-592 ATHRLQQELSS
+592 ATQRLQQELSS

-610 LRNVKVQTASLPL
+610 LRNVKVQTVLLPL
-623 NEAAKCDPA
+623 NEAGRSDQQA

-640 QTKKSGKSGQTR
+640 QTKKSGKSGLTR
-652 RRAQQPAA
+652 HRTQQPAA
-660 SSACGQPPA
+660 SSTCGQLPPA
-669 AAGSEQTAPHTR
+669 GGEQTGPHIR
-681 DSSQALELT
+681 DTSQALELT

-707 KIEEARSQASQKAQQ
+707 KIEEARSQANQKAQQ

>member
-1 MTSSGLEWDYYEFQP
+1 MSQQ
-16 VETSSLEYATP
+16 
-27 GANSLSLPA
+27 
-36 NPVNPHWSADA
+36 DA
-47 VSDWF
+47 VAALSERLLIAAYKGQAENVVQLINKGAKVAVTKHGRTPLHLAANKGHLPVVQILLKAGCDL
-52 MSNHTAPTS
+52 
-61 DIVQDVVSTVKD
+61 DVQDD
-73 MKEEKTKK
+73 
-81 KHRRKDRKDPRRS
+81 
-94 EREKEGDQ
+94 GDQ

-107 ATVVGNTEIIAALI
+107 ATVVGNTDVIAALI

-143 HGFSQSVKLLVKA
+143 HGFSQSAKLLVKA
-156 GANVLARNKAGNT
+156 GANVLAKNKAGNT

-213 SIIRLLLSAFCSV
+213 SIIKLLLSAFCSV
-226 HEKNQAGDTALHIAA
+226 HEKNQAGDTALHVAA

-290 VLRFSR
+290 
-296 GRSLRKKRERLKEER
+296 
-311 RAQSVPRDEVAQSKG
+311 G

-336 EQAVLRKEETR
+336 EQAVPRKEEAR
-347 EDYLSASP
+347 EDFLSASP
-355 EPKAKDD
+355 EPRAKDN
-362 RRRKS
+362 RQRKS

-382 QQPGH
+382 QQPGR
-387 QKNLHAHNHPK
+387 QKDAHAHNHPK
-398 KRSRHRCSSPPPPHE
+398 KRPRHRCSPPPPPHE

-428 KAPINGCRCEPLIN
+428 RVMQAPINGCRCEPLIN
-442 KLENQLEATVEEI
+442 KLENQLEAAVEEI
-455 KAELGAVQD
+455 KAELGSVQD

-488 VERLSAERTEC
+488 VERLAAERTEC
-499 LNRLQQHSDLEKH
+499 VTRLQQHSDAEKH

-548 AKSTPST
+548 TKSVPST

-570 PAAASDSS
+570 PVAASDSS
-578 PQVVRPKEKAVTTT
+578 PQVVRPKEKAFNPT
-592 ATHRLQQELSS
+592 APQRTQQELSS

-610 LRNVKVQTASLPL
+610 LRNVKVQTALLPL
-623 NEAAKCDPA
+623 KEAAKCDQQA
-632 GPCVNRGT
+632 GPCVDRGT
-640 QTKKSGKSGQTR
+640 QTRKSGKSGQTR
-652 RRAQQPAA
+652 HRTQHPAP
-660 SSACGQPPA
+660 STPCGPPPA
-669 AAGSEQTAPHTR
+669 TGSEQTAPHAR
-681 DSSQALELT
+681 DASQALEIT

-739 KLRTRVQKEN
+739 KLRTKVQKDN